1 MEIKTITPDE
11 IYGTRER
18 FYRNLPNRGITQNYK
33 LFRKE
38 IYQSEFLSELDPN
51 GHKINDPT
59 YYEDIKKEM
68 PILDSNNEPTG
79 KKKIVEV
86 PIERVSVPLQK
97 VILQKHLTHLCGEE
111 IKFIHHNLN
120 PSTTEAQTYI
130 KFKQGWKKRNMETAK
145 FEFCQSIKATGDGA
159 FCAYMNDRQFNY
171 RVFSYM
177 KGDSLHPIRD
187 SKGNLRL
194 FGRGFSAYDYAR
206 KEEVPY
212 MEVWDDTY
220 CTLLTYST
228 DNKNGKSIAWDSK
241 TFQPILSDVPDTDGW
256 VVVEEPK
263 KHGFRKIPIV
273 YLKCEEGAC
282 WSAVQD
288 LIDKLELALSQLF
301 ENNKAYAF
309 RIMVVKGDV
318 EIQGDLKGQAR
329 AMLFNNDEGDAH
341 FMEKADASSSFE
353 LQLQETLKYILM
365 GSFTVLP
372 PDTPQGDLPSVTIKI
387 MYSPAIEQG
396 LNDKNFY
403 NKSIDNIISLFKE
416 GYALEKD
423 NSVSDF
429 EKLDI
434 RGDISIYVH
443 QNDSEIINNLVM
455 GVTSGF
461 TSIETAQ
468 ERSIYSAED
477 EPNRLQKQKE
487 QEIQDERDAITSQQA
502 NNGMN
507 EKNVQRQIV
516 AK

>member
-1 MEIKTITPDE
+1 MEIKAITPDE
-11 IYGTRER
+11 IYGIREK
-18 FYRNLPNRGITQNYK
+18 FYRNLPNRGMVRNNN
-33 LFRKE
+33 LMRRE
-38 IYQSEFLSELDPN
+38 VYQSEFLSELDPD

-68 PILDSNNEPTG
+68 PVLDENNEPTG
-79 KKKIVEV
+79 RKKIVEV
-86 PIERVSVPLQK
+86 PIERVSVPLQR

-111 IKFIHHNLN
+111 INFIQHNLN
-120 PSTTEAQTYI
+120 PTDTQTQTFI
-130 KFKQGWKKRNMETAK
+130 RFKQGWKKRNMETAK
-145 FEFCQSIKATGDGA
+145 FEFCRSIKATGDGA
-159 FCAYMNDRQFNY
+159 FCAVMDNKEFSY
-171 RVFSYM
+171 RVFSFQ
-177 KGDSLHPIRD
+177 KGDGLHPVRD
-187 SKGNLRL
+187 SKGNMKL
-194 FGRGFSAYDYAR
+194 FGRSFTAYDFER

-212 MEVWDDTY
+212 MEVWDGKY
-220 CTLLTYST
+220 CTLLSYST
-228 DNKNGKSIAWDSK
+228 DSKAGKSITWDYR
-241 TFQPILSDVPDTDGW
+241 TFEPIIHEAPDAEGW
-256 VVVEEPK
+256 FIVEKPK
-263 KHGFRKIPIV
+263 VHGFRNIPVV

-329 AMLFNNDEGDAH
+329 AMLFNNDEGEAH

-353 LQLQETLKYILM
+353 LQLKETLKYILM

-372 PDTPQGDLPSVTIKI
+372 PETPQGDLPSVTIKI

-403 NKSIDNIISLFKE
+403 NQSVDNIISLFKE
-416 GYALEKD
+416 GYAMEKG

-434 RGDISIYVH
+434 RGDMSIYVH

-477 EPNRLQKQKE
+477 EPNRLRKQKE
-487 QEIQDERDAITSQQA
+487 QEIKDERDAIASPQP
-502 NNGMN
+502 NGGMN
-507 EKNVQRQIV
+507 DTNVQRQII
-516 AK
+516 AR